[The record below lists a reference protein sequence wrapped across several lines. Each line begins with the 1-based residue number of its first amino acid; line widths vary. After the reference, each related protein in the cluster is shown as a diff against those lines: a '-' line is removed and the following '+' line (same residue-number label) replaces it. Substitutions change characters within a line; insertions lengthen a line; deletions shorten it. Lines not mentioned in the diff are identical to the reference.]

1 MIYLKSAMRKFI
13 RPALVIG
20 ISLALALCS
29 AALTHTAQPI
39 GQGKLYS
46 AAFFLQQTTPT
57 PVPVDVSEVGSTD
70 GIVIAGFV
78 IVAIV
83 IVPILIRRKA
93 WMNTQ

>member
-1 MIYLKSAMRKFI
+1 MNKFI

-20 ISLALALCS
+20 VSLALALFS
-29 AALTHTAQPI
+29 AALTHTIQSS
-39 GQGKLYS
+39 GQGNLYA

-57 PVPVDVSEVGSTD
+57 PIPVDVSEVGSTD

-93 WMNTQ
+93 WISPQ